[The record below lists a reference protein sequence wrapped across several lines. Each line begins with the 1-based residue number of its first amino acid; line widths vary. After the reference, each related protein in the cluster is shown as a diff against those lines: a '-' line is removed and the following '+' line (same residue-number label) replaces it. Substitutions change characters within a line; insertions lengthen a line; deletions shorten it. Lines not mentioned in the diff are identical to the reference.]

1 MSNKLV
7 VIYYHEVVE
16 PSQGFSYQRIEIDKF
31 EEQMRFLRDN
41 GYQTLFFSEL
51 EKSLPEK
58 AVVVSFDDGFRTV
71 YEKAAPT
78 MKKYGIKG
86 NIYLPTAY
94 IDADSHF
101 MTWAMTK
108 ELYHSHQF
116 EMQAHTH
123 NHKDIRLLSE
133 DGMKEEIDR
142 SNRMFREHLGY
153 EPIAFCMPFG
163 TYDRKSVRILKD
175 NSNYKYLLG
184 SYYGTVS
191 SGKMKRDIL
200 PRIGI
205 SNDDQLSVFQN
216 KLEGKLNW
224 KGPLQKL
231 RLCYKNLKKERIEH
245 YEY

>member
-1 MSNKLV
+1 MNNKLL

-16 PSQGFSYQRIEIDKF
+16 ASQGFSYQKIEINKF
-31 EEQMRFLRDN
+31 EEQMRFLCYH
-41 GYQTLFFSEL
+41 GYQTLFFSEI
-51 EKSLPEK
+51 ERPLPEK
-58 AVVVSFDDGFRTV
+58 AVIVSFDDGFRTV
-71 YEKAAPT
+71 YEKAAPI

-94 IDADSHF
+94 IDMDEHF
-101 MTWAMTK
+101 MTWAMIK
-108 ELYHSHQF
+108 ELYDNRQF

-123 NHKDIRLLSE
+123 NHKDIRLLSQAE
-133 DGMKEEIDR
+133 MKEEIDR
-142 SNRMFREHLGY
+142 SSMMFKEYLGY

-163 TYDRKSVRILKD
+163 TYDRNSVRILKN

-191 SGKMKRDIL
+191 QLRIEKDIL

-205 SNDDQLSVFQN
+205 SNDDKLSVFQK

-224 KGPLQKL
+224 KGLLQKL
-231 RLCYKNLKKERIEH
+231 RLCYQNLQKERIEH